1 MAKLII
7 VRGLP
12 GSGKSTYAKT
22 LVDLDCA
29 DLFLEAD
36 QYFEDGFGNYL
47 FDATK
52 LHAAHKWCQYEV
64 KRYLGMGMT
73 VVVSNTF
80 TTAKEMKPYIQMAE
94 ELGLDVD
101 VIRMMDNFGSIHNV
115 PDHTIE
121 RMRDRFVDF
130 EGETKIASNFSA
142 LEDE

>member
-1 MAKLII
+1 MSNALII

-12 GSGKSTYAKT
+12 GSGKSTYAKS
-22 LVDLDCA
+22 LVDTGRA
-29 DLFLEAD
+29 DIFVEAD

-80 TTAKEMKPYIQMAE
+80 TTLKELKPYLEMAE
-94 ELGLDVD
+94 ELDVSVD
-101 VIRMMDNFGSIHNV
+101 VCRMMNEFGSIHNV

-121 RMRDRFVDF
+121 RMRNRFVDF
-130 EGETKIASNFSA
+130 EGEKKVNA
-142 LEDE
+142 